1 VTLKRRTHFEQVSM
15 EVIRKIID
23 ENALKEKIITSE
35 EARGTEK
42 QYAEADLLET
52 TAANGWSERG

>member
-1 VTLKRRTHFEQVSM
+1 M